1 MECVNSK
8 NFVLLDIYA
17 VKDDAFMV
25 DKKYVNVTDLSL
37 ASDEKVLISNRDYL
51 EKKIYDVQVL
61 DNFVC
66 VILKKN
72 VYRSEAKS
80 SDIVDYVV
88 RNKFNV
94 SHEDVAVGSK
104 NVDVND
110 DEDVAYEDVDLTDN
124 IVFDA
129 KQKSFLGDED
139 VEFAQN
145 NYVVFY
151 SSDDKRDES
160 SDVDMNICSD
170 TSKFT
175 CDADADM
182 NGVFL

>member
-1 MECVNSK
+1 MASYNDESVNSK
-8 NFVLLDIYA
+8 PSVTDIYA

-66 VILKKN
+66 VILKKD

-94 SHEDVAVGSK
+94 SHK
-104 NVDVND
+104 
-110 DEDVAYEDVDLTDN
+110 DVAYEDVDLTDN
-124 IVFDA
+124 NVFDA

-145 NYVVFY
+145 NYVVFH

-160 SDVDMNICSD
+160 SDADMNICFD

-175 CDADADM
+175 SDADADM
-182 NGVFL
+182 NGVFYTN